1 MQAFLEQQGYKLWK
15 TETEQFI
22 GVTKHYQR
30 RVDTDDIEYEGYPL
44 CACNDRLFINITHY
58 DFTLNGVNHT
68 SSIVQLVHENKDG
81 EWCDL
86 RVYSLSE
93 QQIKDNL
100 SKYEKKLL
108 DMWEVF
114 AE

>member
-1 MQAFLEQQGYKLWK
+1 MKEFLGQQGYELWN
-15 TETEQFI
+15 TETEQFRGI
-22 GVTKHYQR
+22 TKHYQR
-30 RVDTDDIEYEGYPL
+30 RINTDDIEYKGYPL
-44 CACNDRLFINITHY
+44 CACNDKLFINITHY
-58 DFTLNGVNHT
+58 DYTLNGVNHT
-68 SSIVQLVHENKDG
+68 SYTIELVHENKES

-86 RVYSLSE
+86 KVYSLSE

-108 DMWEVF
+108 DMWKVF

>member
-1 MQAFLEQQGYKLWK
+1 MQEFLEKHGYKLWK
-15 TETEQFI
+15 TETEQSI

-30 RVDTDDIEYEGYPL
+30 RIDADDIEYEGYPL
-44 CACNDRLFINITHY
+44 CACNDKLFINMTHY
-58 DFTLNGVNHT
+58 DSTLHGVNLSGYT
-68 SSIVQLVHENKDG
+68 VELVHENKES

-86 RVYSLSE
+86 KVYCLSE

-108 DMWEVF
+108 DMWKVF

>member
-1 MQAFLEQQGYKLWK
+1 MQEFLEKHGYKLWK
-15 TETEQFI
+15 TETDQFT

-30 RVDTDDIEYEGYPL
+30 RIDTDDIEYKGYPL
-44 CACNDRLFINITHY
+44 CACNDKLFINITHY
-58 DFTLNGVNHT
+58 DYTLNGVNRT
-68 SSIVQLVHENKDG
+68 SCTIELVHENKES

-86 RVYSLSE
+86 KVYSLSE
-93 QQIKDNL
+93 EQIKDNL

-108 DMWEVF
+108 DMWKVF